1 MKIFGIGRHAILALS
16 IFLLS
21 GGFSP
26 ISANETDGAIALP
39 RQADKTWTQE
49 HNSGNMAVYSR
60 AIANSKILEVMA
72 ESVIEAPPWQV
83 LSALLDYPAYPTF
96 MPYVVKNKIEKTYEN
111 KTWLFQQL
119 GLPWP
124 ISDRYYTLVMSHE
137 DDPQYEDSYEIRW
150 DLSDEK
156 SAQQGKGMQ
165 MMLNRGGWRLI
176 SANAGQSTKVLYYLN
191 ADPGGALP
199 NWVNNMANTVAVPK
213 VIEAVRER
221 VQTTSYPPR

>member
-1 MKIFGIGRHAILALS
+1 MVKRRILQSGELLVQVREGLGNGIEQFMLYIYGIL
-16 IFLLS
+16 
-21 GGFSP
+21 
-26 ISANETDGAIALP
+26 
-39 RQADKTWTQE
+39 
-49 HNSGNMAVYSR
+49 
-60 AIANSKILEVMA
+60 
-72 ESVIEAPPWQV
+72 SVDNV
-83 LSALLDYPAYPTF
+83 AYH
-96 MPYVVKNKIEKTYEN
+96 EKTYEN